1 MRKNCPQ
8 CNETVYNDLPGGMCP
23 NCLMAH
29 AQQSI
34 SDAKAT
40 RLMPEQSFPDLDT
53 LTRLFP
59 ELEVEEMIGHGG
71 MGAVYRV
78 RQRNLDRV
86 VALKVFLYDT
96 NDAEFA
102 ARFQREARALAKLS
116 HPNIVTVHDFG
127 KREHMHYLLMEY
139 IDGLNLRQITESE
152 RLNPVEALE
161 MVPQLCDALQYAHDK
176 GVIHRDIKP
185 ENLLLDVNGRI
196 KIADFGL
203 AKMTGTAYEGTLTRT
218 RQVMG
223 TLNYMAP
230 EQRERPSEVDHRAD
244 IYSLG
249 VVIYEMLTGELPFGR
264 FQPPSSKSDIDISLD
279 EVVMRA
285 LEKEPDRRYQQAS
298 EFKTGFAT
306 ATPADVSHVAAA
318 QANVSPALP
327 SGTPLKTPS
336 YDPQVYS
343 NVADVSGAASPA
355 PADTA
360 FYTPAPPVKATSRS
374 FDDDS
379 WRLSVALFS
388 GCDKK
393 GNWRPGSPQVAIT
406 MFGATSLDLC
416 HVEAEEVTINLFT
429 LFGGSEIIV
438 PRGAQV
444 DFDGLMVFGG
454 IDNKILT
461 YDGPERSNMRVRIRA
476 YGGFGA
482 TQARTPTVHEVPLP
496 VLPTPLPPNKSAVVK
511 KRTSGLK
518 RVMLVGVSFLAM
530 VLLTAAI
537 VFFCSTGS
545 GRLNVFHLH
554 TGNAKMAA
562 WICLFGAVFIWS
574 SMMNFR
580 RILSAGPGS
589 REPDKVASYHEKTF
603 SGAVVHAFALFCMYT
618 GITLFL
624 IRPELGGVID
634 ARTTALL
641 IGLGSIPFFWL
652 AGQLS
657 NDHDGDV

>member
-29 AQQSI
+29 AKKSI

-40 RLMPEQSFPDLDT
+40 RLMPEQSFPNVDT

-96 NDAEFA
+96 DDPEFA

-152 RLNPVEALE
+152 RLNPIEALE

-264 FQPPSSKSDIDISLD
+264 FQPPSSKSDIDTSLD

-298 EFKTGFAT
+298 EFKTSFSS
-306 ATPADVSHVAAA
+306 ATPAEASHLAAA
-318 QANVSPALP
+318 QANFVLPVSNLVAEESP
-327 SGTPLKTPS
+327 TN
-336 YDPQVYS
+336 DPPVYS
-343 NVADVSGAASPA
+343 HVAAGSAASPSA
-355 PADTA
+355 QADTA
-360 FYTPAPPVKATSRS
+360 FYTPAPPLKSTRRA
-374 FDDDS
+374 FADDG
-379 WRLSVALFS
+379 WRLSAALFS

-393 GNWRPGSPQVAIT
+393 GNWRPGSPQIAIT
-406 MFGATSLDLC
+406 MFGATALDLC
-416 HVEAEEVTINLFT
+416 HVEAEDVTINLFT
-429 LFGGSEIIV
+429 LFGGSEVIV

-444 DFDGLMVFGG
+444 DFDGLMIFGG
-454 IDNKILT
+454 IDNKVVP
-461 YDGPERSNMRVRIRA
+461 YDGFERSNMRVRIRA

-482 TQARTPTVHEVPLP
+482 TVARTPTVHEVPLP
-496 VLPTPLPPNKSAVVK
+496 APPKPLAQNKPAVVQN
-511 KRTSGLK
+511 RATGLK
-518 RVMLVGVSFLAM
+518 RAMLVGVSFLAM
-530 VLLTAAI
+530 VFMISAI
-537 VFFCSTGS
+537 LFFSSTGF
-545 GRLNVFHLH
+545 RKLNIFYLQSEH
-554 TGNAKMAA
+554 AKMAA

-580 RILSAGPGS
+580 RILYAGPGS
-589 REPDKVASYHEKTF
+589 REPDKIANYHQKTF
-603 SGAVVHAFALFCMYT
+603 SSAVVHSFALLCMYS

-624 IRPELGGVID
+624 IRPEID
-634 ARTTALL
+634 SFDVRTIAL
-641 IGLGSIPFFWL
+641 IVGLVSIPFFWL

-657 NDHDGDV
+657 NEHDDDM